1 MITMEESLAG
11 LVRNGRISRD
21 EARLRAPHR
30 DELDKHLD

>member
-11 LVRNGRISRD
+11 LVKAGRITRD

-30 DELDKHLD
+30 DELDKHLE